1 MTIDEFLELTNRPN
15 HIPGIHNYCDRW
27 CRRCPFTSRCS
38 VFAMA
43 ELDSFEDDDLAGA
56 VGARLDLAGEL
67 LTRFAEESGIDLEEL
82 EAEAEREWEEPEDDP
97 EADPRSDELMR
108 EAEAYASRAAEFLG
122 ELDSRLA
129 EAAASAAER
138 PEAGPPVGD
147 VGDARERVDEAL
159 EVIGHDRLLIRAKLF
174 RALSNRDW
182 WDADSEEVVD
192 SDADGS
198 AKVAL
203 IGVDRSIDAWLVLRE
218 VLPAAGVSTPARTD
232 AALDR
237 VADLHCL
244 RRGIEERFPRARR
257 FVRPGFDDPAQA
269 RDPDTPRIQ

>member
-1 MTIDEFLELTNRPN
+1 MTVDELLELTNRPN
-15 HIPGIHNYCDRW
+15 HISGIHNYCDRW

-43 ELDSFEDDDLAGA
+43 ELESGKEDDLAGA

-67 LTRFAEESGIDLEEL
+67 LTRFAEESGVDLEEL
-82 EAEAEREWEEPEDDP
+82 EAEAYSFGAGEFIRDLEP
-97 EADPRSDELMR
+97 
-108 EAEAYASRAAEFLG
+108 
-122 ELDSRLA
+122 RLA
-129 EAAASAAER
+129 DTAASVADGLEMGLA
-138 PEAGPPVGD
+138 VGE
-147 VGDARERVDEAL
+147 GLEARERVGEAL
-159 EVIGHDRLLIRAKLF
+159 EVIDRYRLLIRSKLF

-182 WDADSEEVVD
+182 WDEVEEEVVD

-203 IGVDRSIDAWLVLRE
+203 IAVDRSIDAWRE
-218 VLPAAGVSTPARTD
+218 MRKWLSAAGASTPAGSD

-237 VADLHCL
+237 AADLHCL